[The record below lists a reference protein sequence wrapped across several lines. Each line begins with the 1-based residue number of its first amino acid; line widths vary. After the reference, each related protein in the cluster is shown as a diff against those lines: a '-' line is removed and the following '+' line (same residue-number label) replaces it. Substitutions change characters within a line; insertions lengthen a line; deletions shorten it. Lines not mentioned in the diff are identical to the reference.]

1 MNRTRDLTFS
11 ELPTPATTLR
21 QRMGSK
27 HLLVVDDDRGVVHFM
42 NRVLSGAGYKTQT
55 ASDGDEALS
64 LIERGARFDLIV
76 SDVRMLAMSGPEFV
90 SRARRTQPYV
100 KVLYVTAFND
110 ELFSER
116 QALWANEA
124 FLDKPFSAKGLLE
137 SVSLLLFGTVTPE
150 ASAPNRP
157 H

>member
-11 ELPTPATTLR
+11 GSPKPVTALR

-27 HLLVVDDDRGVVHFM
+27 HLLVVDDDRGVVHFID
-42 NRVLSGAGYKTQT
+42 RVLSEAGYKTQT
-55 ASDGDEALS
+55 ASSGDEALA

-90 SRARRTQPYV
+90 ARARQTLPYV
-100 KVLYVTAFND
+100 KVLYVTAFNN

-116 QALWANEA
+116 HALWANEA

-137 SVSLLLFGTVTPE
+137 SVSLLLFGTLTPE
-150 ASAPNRP
+150 PSAPNRP